1 MYKGLQVAVVVPCY
15 NEERKIAD
23 VLRSMPE
30 LVDRVYLVD
39 DASHDA
45 SVQIAEQAALECGV
59 ALTVVQQE
67 KMQGSALRSVRV
79 TNVHMR
85 TISIWWQSWLATARW
100 IRTT

>member
-67 KMQGSALRSVRV
+67 KNAGVGAA
-79 TNVHMR
+79 
-85 TISIWWQSWLATARW
+85 ICAG
-100 IRTT
+100 